1 MTASTETTDA
11 PPFEV
16 KRLQSYWPCKTEYLW
31 GETVHKPFVVTAL
44 DGDRIE
50 VWDPT
55 GGQRMGGSRWVARKN
70 LHATG
75 KTKHGKER
83 RTGWRL
89 HCEAPADPVKVELC
103 GSCFTWKGRDEFAV
117 LAHGFGH
124 STCKPCKVEIER
136 FIDELHGS
144 RR

>member
-1 MTASTETTDA
+1 VTASTETTDA